1 MKFHSAHTA
10 IVNPPSAS
18 PVITQ
23 EQLWQ
28 ALQQKARDPLPFVPV
43 IETCEVVKED
53 TGGLTRVVTF
63 KPGTGP
69 PGKITEV
76 VVFSGQVKVV
86 HFQGIFSLDL
96 TFPYNNQADFYME
109 DIGTSISN
117 IVSLGDGGDT
127 DMYLTFTFT
136 WNFPKI
142 QEGSEEATT
151 KAKQLTEMSKNA
163 AAHTVKQVREM
174 LKDGSLV

>member
-23 EQLWQ
+23 EQLWK
-28 ALQQKARDPLPFVPV
+28 ALQQKARDPLRFVPV
-43 IETCEVVKED
+43 IETCDVIKED

-76 VVFSGQVKVV
+76 VVFAGQVK
-86 HFQGIFSLDL
+86 
-96 TFPYNNQADFYME
+96 ADFYME

-117 IVSLGDGGDT
+117 IISLGDGGDT

-136 WNFPKI
+136 WNFPEI

-151 KAKQLTEMSKNA
+151 KAKQLTEVSKNA

-174 LKDGSLV
+174 LKDKSLV

>member
-76 VVFSGQVKVV
+76 VVFSGQVK
-86 HFQGIFSLDL
+86 
-96 TFPYNNQADFYME
+96 ADFYME